1 VVERLMLLVSTTA
14 LYCIGDDF
22 IRDGV
27 MRLCGVGDEPTVW
40 LNKSEMKYRGKH
52 HITYWID
59 GEMPPTA
66 GLVEDARAVVIAGT
80 PAWLDRAANVYDHC
94 LESGTPLW
102 IIGAGKVQ
110 EKVDLLARANEAG
123 LVHVA
128 TARDIPARDTM
139 AAADIEAPIFYD
151 PAFHADYPVGVEK
164 TVDLAVCYKTDKHP
178 KARDAEGAHREIAAH
193 YGDRIE
199 AVFVHSPCEIR
210 PAREIYG
217 IEPYFH
223 HDYRR
228 YLPRYAA
235 CRCIIA
241 GRLHAAIPVLATGGS
256 AHVIYASQKR
266 EMLQRLEDELPVRV
280 YDPAAWRQID
290 VDAEWEVT
298 GALERIRADF
308 AAHAAYVRS
317 LTRW

>member
-1 VVERLMLLVSTTA
+1 MLLVSTTA
-14 LYCIGDDF
+14 LYCIGDDL

-27 MRLCGVGDEPTVW
+27 ERICDVGDEPTVW
-40 LNKSEMKYRGKH
+40 LNKSEMKHGGKKH
-52 HITYWID
+52 VTYWID
-59 GEMPPTA
+59 GEMPPTG

-94 LESGTPLW
+94 LESSTPLW
-102 IIGAGKVQ
+102 IIGAGKEQ
-110 EKVDLLARANEAG
+110 QQVDLLARVNEAG

-128 TARDIPARDTM
+128 TVRDVPARNTM

-151 PAFHADYPVGVEK
+151 PAFHAGYPVGIEK
-164 TVDLAVCYKTDKHP
+164 TIDLAVCYKTDKHP
-178 KARDAEGAHREIAAH
+178 GACDTEGAHRQIAAC

-217 IEPYFH
+217 MEPYFH

-228 YLPRYAA
+228 YLSRYAA
-235 CRCIIA
+235 VRCIIA
-241 GRLHAAIPVLATGGS
+241 GRLHAAIPVLATGGT

-266 EMLQRLEDELPVRV
+266 EVLERLEGELPVRV
-280 YDPAAWRQID
+280 YKPADWAQID
-290 VDAEWEVT
+290 VDADLD
-298 GALERIRADF
+298 GADALERIQADF
-308 AAHAAYVRS
+308 AAHSAYVRA
-317 LTRW
+317 RIQ